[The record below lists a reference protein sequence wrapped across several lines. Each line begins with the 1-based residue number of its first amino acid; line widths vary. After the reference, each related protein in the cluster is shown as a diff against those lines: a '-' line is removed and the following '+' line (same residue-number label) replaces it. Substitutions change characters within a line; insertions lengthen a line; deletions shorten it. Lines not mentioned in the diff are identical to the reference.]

1 MTVNAT
7 NFRKNLFDILG
18 QAVKYNEVVNVT
30 TREGNAVI
38 LSEADYIA
46 IMETLYLHSVPGLT
60 ENLLQLAAEPMEPA
74 KEPSASCECGR
85 ITNKKGL

>member
-30 TREGNAVI
+30 TKEGNAVI
-38 LSEADYIA
+38 LSEADYNA
-46 IMETLYLHSVPGLT
+46 IMETLYLHSVPGLA

-74 KEPSASCECGR
+74 KEFDPEEAW
-85 ITNKKGL
+85 